1 MRRGLQVVVGL
12 FGVVA
17 VVSGLATILLGGDSV
32 VGAPT
37 PPPTIDSE
45 LRYYSAWYVVAGV
58 LALRSVPLIESE
70 TTVIRILFGGLLL
83 GGCARLLSL
92 AAVGRPHSFFLI
104 LLGLELLTPVV
115 VIPWQAALARR
126 AR

>member
-1 MRRGLQVVVGL
+1 M
-12 FGVVA
+12 
-17 VVSGLATILLGGDSV
+17 
-32 VGAPT
+32 
-37 PPPTIDSE
+37 
-45 LRYYSAWYVVAGV
+45 
-58 LALRSVPLIESE
+58 IESE
-70 TTVIRILFGGLLL
+70 TTVIRILFVGLFL

-104 LLGLELLTPVV
+104 LLGLELLIPVV